1 MIVRYTMP
9 DRNDAASVEAIKAR
23 QAASRLSPAT

>member
-1 MIVRYTMP
+1 MP
-9 DRNDAASVEAIKAR
+9 DRNDTASVEAIKAR